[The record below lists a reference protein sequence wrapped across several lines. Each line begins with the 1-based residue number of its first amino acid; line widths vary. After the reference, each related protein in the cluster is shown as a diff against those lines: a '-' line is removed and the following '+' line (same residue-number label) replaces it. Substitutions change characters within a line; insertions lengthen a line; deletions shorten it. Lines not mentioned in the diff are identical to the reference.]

1 MNLLLFESFIKFRWL
16 DVIDIVLV
24 ALLMFQFYNIV
35 RGTAA
40 IRIFVGILVIY
51 IFWKIVAVLKMEL
64 LKEILGQFIG
74 VGVLAIIIVFQQE
87 IRKFLILIGTTGFR
101 EMPFFK
107 KLFNPASLSNY
118 HINIS
123 SIAKACRNMA
133 SSKTGALIVIAKT
146 SDVQLHI
153 TSGESLDSNYSSR
166 IIESIF
172 FKNNPLHDGGILIEG
187 DKIKMAR
194 CVLPVTEKE
203 DFPARLGMRH
213 RAALGI
219 TERSDALAIVVSEQ
233 TGDIAVALGGMIN
246 TRLNYDELL
255 ELLNKEFE
263 MKGTKTTA

>member
-1 MNLLLFESFIKFRWL
+1 M
-16 DVIDIVLV
+16 VDIVLV

-40 IRIFVGILVIY
+40 IRIFIGILTIY

-101 EMPFFK
+101 ELPFFR
-107 KLFNPASLSNY
+107 KLFSFGSVANY
-118 HINIS
+118 NINIL
-123 SIAKACRNMA
+123 SIAKACRNM
-133 SSKTGALIVIAKT
+133 SNTKTGALIVIAKT
-146 SDVQLHI
+146 SDLQLHI
-153 TSGESLDSNYSSR
+153 TSGEVLDSKYSSR

-187 DKIKMAR
+187 DKIRMAR

-219 TERSDALAIVVSEQ
+219 TERSDAIAIVVSEQ
-233 TGDIAVALGGMIN
+233 TGDIAVAQGGYIN
-246 TRLNYDELL
+246 TRLDYEELKNIL
-255 ELLNKEFE
+255 SKEFNIVLKE
-263 MKGTKTTA
+263 